1 MQDSKSKTKKSRV
14 LVNIIGIPLLLFI
27 IIAGNDFYKI
37 PLFSMFIFVVMI
49 LSTYEWH
56 NLVRLNNKLIKLSN
70 YFFISIMCLLIH
82 LGLSML
88 YFLILISIHL
98 LINMMIEIVYSSQK
112 PLSSIS
118 FSLLGFLW
126 IGFFI
131 GSMVLIRESSY
142 GLVLTLTMFL
152 SIWLCDT
159 FAFVFGSSYGKT
171 KLLPSI
177 SPNKTW
183 LGAIFGFLASFI
195 VPLMVYNFFP
205 INDNFMF
212 IDYIVFSF
220 IFGIFGQFGDLG
232 VSLLKRQAKIKDTS
246 NILQGHGGIL
256 DRFDSLSFVSP
267 VLFFFLYFRALL

>member
-1 MQDSKSKTKKSRV
+1 
-14 LVNIIGIPLLLFI
+14 
-27 IIAGNDFYKI
+27 
-37 PLFSMFIFVVMI
+37 
-49 LSTYEWH
+49 
-56 NLVRLNNKLIKLSN
+56 
-70 YFFISIMCLLIH
+70 
-82 LGLSML
+82 
-88 YFLILISIHL
+88 
-98 LINMMIEIVYSSQK
+98 MMIEILHSSQK
-112 PLSSIS
+112 PLSNIS
-118 FSLLGFLW
+118 FSLLGFFW

-131 GSMVLIRESSY
+131 GSMLLVRESSF
-142 GLVLTLTMFL
+142 GLTITLTMFL

-171 KLLPSI
+171 KLLPSV

-195 VPLMVYNFFP
+195 VPLMVYKFFP

-212 IDYIVFSF
+212 IDYIVFGF

-256 DRFDSLSFVSP
+256 DRFDSLSFASP
-267 VLFFFLYFRALL
+267 ILFFFLYFRTLL